1 MWTAQFIAALL
12 AGSAAPSSVV
22 KVVAVPVRVGVVDG
36 ECRYWNTDVGLKAS
50 QLEAHL
56 AGMANKS
63 LRVEMWLDG
72 EPSEQ
77 CVVEAV
83 SVAYRAGFRSIAMRP
98 KTAKDTLG
106 DPPR

>member
-1 MWTAQFIAALL
+1 M
-12 AGSAAPSSVV
+12 
-22 KVVAVPVRVGVVDG
+22 VDG

-56 AGMANKS
+56 GGMANKS
-63 LRVEMWLDG
+63 LRVEMWLDS

-83 SVAYRAGFRSIAMRP
+83 SAAYRAGFRSILMRP